1 MIARFGLTRTIA
13 ASLLAFLAAY
23 LLFLDIGAHSSYF
36 VALLPTMLLAGIGF
50 ALGYGPLNVAATTGV
65 ADHEQGLASGLVTAS
80 FQIGGALVLAVA
92 TAVIN
97 ATAAGSTSAPALLDG
112 YRAGVIVSV
121 VAAGLGLLVT
131 VLGPLAERRR
141 APAAACSAA

>member
-23 LLFLDIGAHSSYF
+23 LLFLDIGAHSNYF

-50 ALGYGPLNVAATTGV
+50 ALGYGPLNVAATTGI

-97 ATAAGSTSAPALLDG
+97 ATATGSTSAPALLDG